1 MVISMNNYQQLFIDL
16 KIKLT
21 NEIYEK
27 YSKQINEIAR
37 TQKKSVFTI
46 LDEIAR
52 IILEYNVKNEVM
64 DISIQEKAKLKKQMN
79 KLINDIIKGEY
90 ESEKDAITST
100 LIDVAED
107 TYYSSCYIY
116 GLGISYTLKP
126 VKQNVLN
133 KIINKKIDGKTYSS
147 RIWNNKNKVAKMIKK
162 EINDFLNGKTDIN
175 SISKNIKYRFDVNYN
190 ISDRLVRTEIAKT
203 QCEANEVWAK
213 EHNIKKQLFCAT
225 LDGKTSKICQL
236 LDGTIYNFDD
246 EDKKIPPLHPNC
258 RSCLIDIIDGWKPK
272 TRIDNETKQNINYR
286 TYSEWKNEKNI

>member
-1 MVISMNNYQQLFIDL
+1 MNNYQQLFIDL

-46 LDEIAR
+46 LDEIAK
-52 IILEYNVKNEVM
+52 IILEYNVKDEVM
-64 DISIQEKAKLKKQMN
+64 DISIREKLKLKKQMN
-79 KLINDIIKGEY
+79 KLINDVFKDEY
-90 ESEKDAITST
+90 KSEKDATTSI

-126 VKQNVLN
+126 VKQNILN

-147 RIWNNKNKVAKMIKK
+147 RIWYNKNKVAKTLKK
-162 EINDFLNGKTDIN
+162 EINDFLNGKTDVN
-175 SISKNIKYRFDVNYN
+175 TISKNIKNRFDVNYN
-190 ISDRLVRTEIAKT
+190 ISNRLVRTEIAKV

-213 EHNIKKQLFCAT
+213 QHNIKKQMFCAT
-225 LDGKTSKICQL
+225 LDKRTSKICQS
-236 LDGTIYNFDD
+236 LDGKIYDFDD

-258 RSCLIDIIDGWKPK
+258 RSCLIDIVDGWKP
-272 TRIDNETKQNINYR
+272 TQRLDNETKKRINYKS
-286 TYSEWKNEKNI
+286 YEEWKNEKNIK